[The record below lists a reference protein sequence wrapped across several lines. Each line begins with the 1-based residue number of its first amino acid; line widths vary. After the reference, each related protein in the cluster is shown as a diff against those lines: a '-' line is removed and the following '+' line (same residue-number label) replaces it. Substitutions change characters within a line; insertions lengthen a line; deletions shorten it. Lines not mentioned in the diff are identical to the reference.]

1 MKIKISI
8 IILLTL
14 SISHAEIFID
24 NSLELQKLDKHEEIS
39 QLVKKFFENSHYSE
53 IRINDELSSKILES
67 YIDSMDGN
75 KSYFLL
81 SDIENFNNLSNQ
93 IDDMIGS
100 QSLQPVF
107 DMYEVYRTRA
117 KERMTYALQ
126 QLELKKDFTIDENF
140 LFDRSNSTWANSIN
154 ELNEIW
160 RKRVKNDALNLKL
173 TGKEWSEIQE
183 LLNKRYSRFLKQMD
197 QLNNDDVFES
207 FMNAF
212 THSLDPHSSY
222 MSPRNSEEYQIQM
235 SLSYYGI
242 GATLQIEDDYVL
254 IVNLIP
260 GGPAAIDGKLKP
272 KDKITAV
279 GQGVDG
285 KLIDVIGWR
294 IGDVVELIRGPENT
308 VVKLQI
314 LSSGAIPGASE
325 KIINIT
331 RNQVK
336 LEDQAAKSNIISVP
350 RENTEW
356 NIGVITI
363 PSFYRDF
370 KSMMDGNRDYAS
382 TTKDVKRIIKE
393 LKEKNIDALIL
404 DLRSNGGGHLTEATA
419 LSGLFIENGP
429 IVQLRNANG
438 RISRLDDPDPSRRLA
453 YDGPL
458 IVLVNRFS
466 ASASEIFAAAIQD
479 YGRGI
484 IVGQQTFGKGTVQ
497 NLYPLNRYIKKP
509 KDKEFGQLT
518 MTIGKYYRVTGESTQ
533 HRGVM
538 PDIELPSHIDL
549 QLVGES
555 TRKTALP
562 WDTIRTAKFKLYN
575 PALENAIPSLSKK
588 SISRSK
594 TNDDLRFLIEEIE
607 KLKNF
612 RAKKTI
618 SLNLEQREQERN
630 TEIQDQLKRGNER
643 ISALNLEL
651 GIEAPDFIKS
661 LEELEQL
668 DLPEVDI
675 NLNEAAEIAADLILL
690 NNDTLITKNN

>member
-1 MKIKISI
+1 M
-8 IILLTL
+8 
-14 SISHAEIFID
+14 SISHAEIIID
-24 NSLELQKLDKHEEIS
+24 NSFELQKQDKHEEIS

-53 IRINDELSSKILES
+53 IRINDEVSSKILES

-81 SDIENFNNLSNQ
+81 SDIEYFNNLSNQ

-382 TTKDVKRIIKE
+382 TTKDVKRIINE

-588 SISRSK
+588 SISRSR

>member
-1 MKIKISI
+1 M
-8 IILLTL
+8 

-140 LFDRSNSTWANSIN
+140 LFDRSNSTWANNIN

-588 SISRSK
+588 SISRSR

>member
-53 IRINDELSSKILES
+53 IRINDEVSSKILES

-81 SDIENFNNLSNQ
+81 SDIEYFNNLSNQ

-382 TTKDVKRIIKE
+382 TTKDVKRIINE

-453 YDGPL
+453 YNGPL

>member
-1 MKIKISI
+1 M
-8 IILLTL
+8 
-14 SISHAEIFID
+14 SISHAEIIID
-24 NSLELQKLDKHEEIS
+24 NSFELQKQDKHEEIS

-53 IRINDELSSKILES
+53 IRINDEVSSKILES

-140 LFDRSNSTWANSIN
+140 LFDRSNATWANSIN

-588 SISRSK
+588 SISRSR

>member
-8 IILLTL
+8 IILLAL
-14 SISHAEIFID
+14 SISHAEIIID
-24 NSLELQKLDKHEEIS
+24 NSFELQKQDKHEEIS

-53 IRINDELSSKILES
+53 IRINDEVSSKILES

-81 SDIENFNNLSNQ
+81 SDIEYFNNLSNQ

-140 LFDRSNSTWANSIN
+140 LFDRSNSTWANTIN

>member
-8 IILLTL
+8 ILFLTL

-53 IRINDELSSKILES
+53 IRINDEVSSKILES

-140 LFDRSNSTWANSIN
+140 LFDRSNSTWANTIN

-350 RENTEW
+350 RKNTEW

>member
-1 MKIKISI
+1 M
-8 IILLTL
+8 

-53 IRINDELSSKILES
+53 IRINDEVSSKILES

-81 SDIENFNNLSNQ
+81 SDIEYFNNLSNQ

-140 LFDRSNSTWANSIN
+140 LFDRSNATWATSIN

>member
-1 MKIKISI
+1 M
-8 IILLTL
+8 

-53 IRINDELSSKILES
+53 IRINDEVSSKILES

-81 SDIENFNNLSNQ
+81 SDIEYFNNLSNQ

-453 YDGPL
+453 YNGPL

>member
-53 IRINDELSSKILES
+53 IRINDEVSSKILES

-81 SDIENFNNLSNQ
+81 SDIEYFNNLSNQ

>member
-14 SISHAEIFID
+14 SISHAEIIID
-24 NSLELQKLDKHEEIS
+24 NSFELQKQDKHEEIS

-53 IRINDELSSKILES
+53 IRINDEVSSKILES

-81 SDIENFNNLSNQ
+81 SDIEYFNNLSNQ

-140 LFDRSNSTWANSIN
+140 LFDRSNSTWANTIN

-160 RKRVKNDALNLKL
+160 RKRVKNDVLNLKL

>member
-8 IILLTL
+8 IILLAL

-53 IRINDELSSKILES
+53 IRINDEVSSKILES

-81 SDIENFNNLSNQ
+81 SDIEYFNNLSNQ

-140 LFDRSNSTWANSIN
+140 LFDRSNSTWANTIN

-588 SISRSK
+588 SISRSR

>member
-1 MKIKISI
+1 
-8 IILLTL
+8 
-14 SISHAEIFID
+14 
-24 NSLELQKLDKHEEIS
+24 
-39 QLVKKFFENSHYSE
+39 
-53 IRINDELSSKILES
+53 
-67 YIDSMDGN
+67 
-75 KSYFLL
+75 
-81 SDIENFNNLSNQ
+81 
-93 IDDMIGS
+93 MIGS

-350 RENTEW
+350 RENAEW

-370 KSMMDGNRDYAS
+370 KSMIDGNRDYAS

-404 DLRSNGGGHLTEATA
+404 DFRSNGGGHLTEATA

-438 RISRLDDPDPSRRLA
+438 RISRLDDPDPLRRLA

-518 MTIGKYYRVTGESTQ
+518 MTIGKYYRITGESTQ

-588 SISRSK
+588 SISRSR

-618 SLNLEQREQERN
+618 SLNLKQREQERN
-630 TEIQDQLKRGNER
+630 TEIQNQLKRGNER

>member
-1 MKIKISI
+1 M
-8 IILLTL
+8 

-53 IRINDELSSKILES
+53 IRINDEVSSKILES

-81 SDIENFNNLSNQ
+81 SDIEYFNNLSNQ

>member
-8 IILLTL
+8 IILLAL

-53 IRINDELSSKILES
+53 IRINDEVSSKILES

-81 SDIENFNNLSNQ
+81 SDIEYFNNLSNQ

-140 LFDRSNSTWANSIN
+140 LFDRSNSTWANTIN

-453 YDGPL
+453 YNGPL

-588 SISRSK
+588 SISRSR

>member
-53 IRINDELSSKILES
+53 IRINDEVSSKILES

-588 SISRSK
+588 SISRSR

-690 NNDTLITKNN
+690 NNGTLITKNN

>member
-1 MKIKISI
+1 M
-8 IILLTL
+8 
-14 SISHAEIFID
+14 SISHAEIIIE
-24 NSLELQKLDKHEEIS
+24 NSLELKKQDKHEEIS

-53 IRINDELSSKILES
+53 IRINDEVSSKILES

-81 SDIENFNNLSNQ
+81 SDIEYFNNLSNQ

-588 SISRSK
+588 SISRSR